1 MKEQIKQISILST
14 VSMDADMQDNLEYIK
29 AQLQKDG
36 IEAVFVGNVIESVA
50 GFDKLVNTGAAVL
63 LEKPKETRYTAMNQM
78 ASICE
83 EHGIDVF
90 GIICM

>member
-36 IEAVFVGNVIESVA
+36 IEAVFVENVIESVA

-63 LEKPKETRYTAMNQM
+63 HEKPKETRYTAMN
-78 ASICE
+78 
-83 EHGIDVF
+83 
-90 GIICM
+90 